1 MTAKLH
7 SPRERQLCVL
17 LCEVVI
23 DGNGYRI
30 KRDAVQRWIVNRLR
44 EYRPSRV
51 HVHQTRGTLNR
62 DAVAA
67 RSIFG
72 WILPNL

>member
-1 MTAKLH
+1 MTAKLL

-30 KRDAVQRWIVNRLR
+30 KRDAVQRWIVNRR
-44 EYRPSRV
+44 RQCR
-51 HVHQTRGTLNR
+51 RGYMFIKGR
-62 DAVAA
+62 DFE
-67 RSIFG
+67 S
-72 WILPNL
+72 